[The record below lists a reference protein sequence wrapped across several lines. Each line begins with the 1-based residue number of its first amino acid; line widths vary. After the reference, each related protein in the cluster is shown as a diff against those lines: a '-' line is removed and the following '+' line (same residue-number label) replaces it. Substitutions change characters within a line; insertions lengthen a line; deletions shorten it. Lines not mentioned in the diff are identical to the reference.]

1 MQDIYSLITAI
12 FIGGAAGYLGSLM
25 VTKRMALVGDALGHV
40 ALPGM
45 GLALL
50 FGLNVSVGAFI
61 FLLLGVLL
69 IWFLETKTMLPTETL
84 VGIIFVLSLALG
96 FLITPQPDLLE
107 ALMGDISKMN
117 FISSRHYSR

>member
-61 FLLLGVLL
+61 LTGIDVN
-69 IWFLETKTMLPTETL
+69 ITK
-84 VGIIFVLSLALG
+84 AKWYK
-96 FLITPQPDLLE
+96 LITEVGSFILT
-107 ALMGDISKMN
+107 GISVIITKDSKWKN
-117 FISSRHYSR
+117 LSKNI